1 VAFSRVNDEELA
13 GRALEV
19 FRNYGYEGTSLNRL
33 AEATGLEKASFYYRF
48 PGGKR
53 DIVLAV
59 AAHVG
64 RWFQENVLGPLEGH
78 GTPGERVRLVARRL
92 RTFYGD
98 GSRSCVLDTLSL
110 TGGPAE
116 LQSALAGALKGW
128 LSAFTS
134 IARESGLPRAIAER
148 RAQQALINIEGSLVL
163 ARVLGTPGIFLR
175 VLAGLPA
182 LLTRPEERYG
192 LPAVPADNHKAVRN
206 IANPRNT

>member
-1 VAFSRVNDEELA
+1 VAFSKVRDEELA

-59 AAHVG
+59 AAHVD
-64 RWFQENVLGPLEGH
+64 RWFRENVLEPLAGR
-78 GTPGERVRLVARRL
+78 GTPAERVKFVARRL
-92 RTFYGD
+92 QAFYGD
-98 GSRSCVLDTLSL
+98 GSQPCVLDTLSL

-116 LQSALAGALKGW
+116 LQAALAGALRAV

-134 IARESGLPRAIAER
+134 VARESGLMRTAAEL

-163 ARVLGTPGIFLR
+163 ARVLGNPAIFR
-175 VLAGLPA
+175 RILAGLPA
-182 LLTRPEERYG
+182 LLT
-192 LPAVPADNHKAVRN
+192 
-206 IANPRNT
+206 NP